1 MAPGVMEK
9 GARGTHFDAA
19 HLRSPIVSKQKERRL
34 QKICLTKMG
43 SKDASLASRKKHL
56 ALNVVLQR
64 AILLSQGP
72 SWRQL
77 FRLSFC

>member
-34 QKICLTKMG
+34 F
-43 SKDASLASRKKHL
+43 RKY
-56 ALNVVLQR
+56 VLQR
-64 AILLSQGP
+64 WDQKMP
-72 SWRQL
+72 H
-77 FRLSFC
+77 